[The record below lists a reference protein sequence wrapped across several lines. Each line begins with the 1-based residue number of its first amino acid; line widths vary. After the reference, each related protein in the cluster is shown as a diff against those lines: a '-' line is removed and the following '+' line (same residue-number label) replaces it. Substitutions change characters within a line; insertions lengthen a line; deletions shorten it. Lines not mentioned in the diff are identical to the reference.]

1 MSEASGE
8 LVGAGREYL
17 LEKSLGRFLRE
28 RLDRDVVANRIV
40 PGLARRFK
48 PDYRSERHRVIVEFD
63 GDEHY
68 RSVRKILGDVE
79 REAVFAEAGYRVV
92 CVPYFVQLTR
102 PVITDLFGGLAR
114 RITEIFLIFRTASSP
129 TG

>member
-1 MSEASGE
+1 M
-8 LVGAGREYL
+8 
-17 LEKSLGRFLRE
+17 
-28 RLDRDVVANRIV
+28 
-40 PGLARRFK
+40 
-48 PDYRSERHRVIVEFD
+48 IVEFD

-102 PVITDLFGGLAR
+102 PVITDLFGGLAQDHGDFLNFPHGFIADRVVMPADFCEAGIVRFERDLRALQLHQR
-114 RITEIFLIFRTASSP
+114 RYP
-129 TG
+129 